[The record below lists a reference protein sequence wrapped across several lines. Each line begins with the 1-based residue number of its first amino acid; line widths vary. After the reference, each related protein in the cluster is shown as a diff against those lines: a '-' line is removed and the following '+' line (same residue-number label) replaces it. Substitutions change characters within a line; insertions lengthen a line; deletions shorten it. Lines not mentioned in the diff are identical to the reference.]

1 MAVICIPT
9 RFKKVQIFAPK
20 TTNANLTSTVVSL
33 KNAVRATI
41 TLHFTQAVGHAT
53 TPTLKQATDIAAGT
67 NAAGPTS
74 RIWANED
81 TATSDALV
89 EKTAAASYAVTNDVK
104 NKIVIFE
111 VDPAAL
117 TDGYDCV
124 YITIG
129 TSAQATNFVSG
140 EIEIETNFAQA
151 TPPSVIVD

>member
-1 MAVICIPT
+1 MICIPT
-9 RFKKVQIFAPK
+9 RFKKVQLFAPK
-20 TTNANLTSTVVSL
+20 TTNATLTSQVVSL
-33 KNAVRATI
+33 KGAVRATI

-53 TPTLKQATDIAAGT
+53 TPTLKQATDIAAAT
-67 NAAGPTS
+67 NAAGPVS

-89 EKTAAASYAVTNDVK
+89 EKTAAASYAVAADAK
-104 NKIVIFE
+104 NKVVVIE

-117 TDGYDCV
+117 TDGYDCI
-124 YITIG
+124 YITIA

-140 EIEIETNFAQA
+140 EIEIEANFSQA